1 MFEDWKKAWEQAV
14 SNFQRELADEDQP
27 GDAPGHRAASMRRDL
42 ANAKRALERLHGDLV
57 SSRQELSAEEE
68 QLVTCERRAAMAEK
82 IGDAET
88 ARIATEFATKHTDR
102 AAILRRKVE
111 VLQDE
116 LAMRQEELGVMEK
129 QAESEFA
136 EIRAAEANRIKH
148 DAEFRQLDQQR
159 RERDAEARLEEL
171 KNRLRHDKPTQ

>member
-14 SNFQRELADEDQP
+14 SNFQRELQEEDQP
-27 GDAPGHRAASMRRDL
+27 GDLPGHRAASMRRDL
-42 ANAKRALERLHGDLV
+42 ANAKRALDRLQGDIV
-57 SSRQELSAEEE
+57 STTQELSREEE
-68 QLVTCERRAAMAEK
+68 EIATCERRAAQAER

-88 ARIATEFATKHTDR
+88 ARIAAEFARKHTDR

-116 LAMRQEELGVMEK
+116 FAMRKDELTVMEQ
-129 QAESEFA
+129 QAETEFA
-136 EIRAAEANRIKH
+136 EIRQAQTDRIKH
-148 DAEFRQLDQQR
+148 EAEFRQLDQQR

-171 KNRLRHDKPTQ
+171 KKRMNE

>member
-14 SNFQRELADEDQP
+14 SNFQRELEEEDQP
-27 GDAPGHRAASMRRDL
+27 GDVSGHRAASMRRDL
-42 ANAKRALERLHGDLV
+42 ANAKRALERLQGDIV
-57 SSRQELSAEEE
+57 SSRQELSREEE
-68 QLVTCERRAAMAEK
+68 EIATCERRAAQAER

-88 ARIATEFATKHTDR
+88 ARIATEFARKHTDR

-116 LAMRQEELGVMEK
+116 FAMRKDELTVMEQ
-129 QAESEFA
+129 QAETEFA
-136 EIRAAEANRIKH
+136 EIRQAQTDRIKH
-148 DAEFRQLDQQR
+148 EAEFRQLDQQR

-171 KNRLRHDKPTQ
+171 KKRMK